1 MNFLPPPVCRGA
13 SPRGAS
19 RRGCCLPRPFI
30 AFLSTC
36 ASPSSLKLAAGCTVP
51 WSCGAQRGRGLP
63 RDSGVA
69 AGVGGNGCRDGATR
83 RGDAQAGG
91 EVSASTWGWGRTSPP
106 PGRPLHP
113 RARRSQAGRGWGGG
127 CRRSPKSRSA
137 ARCRARAEAP
147 RGELGA
153 AAERQER
160 VRKGFQLCVCALLR
174 YPAMGWVS
182 RAHAGPAATARE
194 RLQKEE
200 LVEPAAVVQRPG
212 SLRGLRHADL
222 TPKEPKSQKCGER
235 RRRARGRERGG
246 RAPRR
251 RGAAGSQ
258 KLAAASRG
266 RGGAG
271 VVWGC

>member
-1 MNFLPPPVCRGA
+1 M
-13 SPRGAS
+13 
-19 RRGCCLPRPFI
+19 
-30 AFLSTC
+30 
-36 ASPSSLKLAAGCTVP
+36 
-51 WSCGAQRGRGLP
+51 
-63 RDSGVA
+63 
-69 AGVGGNGCRDGATR
+69 GGDGCRDGAAR

-174 YPAMGWVS
+174 YPAVGWVP

-194 RLQKEE
+194 
-200 LVEPAAVVQRPG
+200 A
-212 SLRGLRHADL
+212 S
-222 TPKEPKSQKCGER
+222 
-235 RRRARGRERGG
+235 ERGVSG
-246 RAPRR
+246 ARSGGAEAGQPLRLAPRR
-251 RGAAGSQ
+251 PHAQGTEEPEVRREKAQSERQGAGWPCPAAQRSGRVPKAGGGEQ
-258 KLAAASRG
+258 REG
-266 RGGAG
+266 GRRGGLG
-271 VVWGC
+271 VLTLTLANALCSHIW

>member
-1 MNFLPPPVCRGA
+1 M
-13 SPRGAS
+13 
-19 RRGCCLPRPFI
+19 
-30 AFLSTC
+30 
-36 ASPSSLKLAAGCTVP
+36 
-51 WSCGAQRGRGLP
+51 
-63 RDSGVA
+63 
-69 AGVGGNGCRDGATR
+69 GGNGCRDGATR

-174 YPAMGWVS
+174 YPAVGWVPG
-182 RAHAGPAATARE
+182 AHAGPAATAKE

-235 RRRARGRERGG
+235 RRRARQGAGWPCPAAQRSGRVPKAGGGEQREGGRRGG
-246 RAPRR
+246 L
-251 RGAAGSQ
+251 GVLTLT
-258 KLAAASRG
+258 LANALCSHI
-266 RGGAG
+266 
-271 VVWGC
+271 W